1 MLVLQK
7 EHAFNISEYTRHK
20 KLKKYLEPY
29 KNYKAS
35 LEHSTN
41 IDFFTYDV
49 CFIII
54 NHEDDIVFS
63 IEENTFV
70 LKKNESIILFSSI
83 QKVQMIL
90 KSEINFTVLE
100 FKAAKLAY
108 FFPSYIDENN
118 IGFSKNT
125 GEDFNFLDINIESYN
140 KTIDEVLLN
149 KFEVIKTPFS
159 ILKLVDYLEENS
171 GTYDI
176 ESVLLLVNVPRR
188 VLDKAF
194 RLYVGMSVKTYAS
207 IIKFKSKNILPQYV
221 KTTIYKI

>member
-7 EHAFNISEYTRHK
+7 EHAFNISEYKTHK

-29 KNYKAS
+29 TKYEAS
-35 LEHSTN
+35 LADTRN

-63 IEENTFV
+63 IKENTLV
-70 LKKNESIILFSSI
+70 LKKNESIILFSSL
-83 QKVQMIL
+83 QKIQMIL
-90 KSEINFTVLE
+90 KSEINFTLLE

-125 GEDFNFLDINIESYN
+125 GEDFDLLDINIESYN

-159 ILKLVDYLEENS
+159 ILNLVDYLEVNK

-188 VLDKAF
+188 VSDKAF
-194 RLYVGMSVKTYAS
+194 RLYMGMSVKTYAS
-207 IIKFKSKNILPQYV
+207 IIKTKFKK
-221 KTTIYKI
+221 

>member
-7 EHAFNISEYTRHK
+7 ENAFIINEYKTHK

-29 KNYKAS
+29 KKYKAR
-35 LEHSTN
+35 LEHTTS

-63 IEENTFV
+63 IKENTLV

-83 QKVQMIL
+83 QKIQMIL
-90 KSEINFTVLE
+90 NLRVNFTVLE

-118 IGFSKNT
+118 IGFSKNA
-125 GEDFNFLDINIESYN
+125 GEDFDLLDINIESYN

-159 ILKLVDYLEENS
+159 ILTLVDYLEENN
-171 GTYDI
+171 GLYDI

-194 RLYVGMSVKTYAS
+194 RLYMGMSVKTYAS
-207 IIKFKSKNILPQYV
+207 IIKTKFKK
-221 KTTIYKI
+221 